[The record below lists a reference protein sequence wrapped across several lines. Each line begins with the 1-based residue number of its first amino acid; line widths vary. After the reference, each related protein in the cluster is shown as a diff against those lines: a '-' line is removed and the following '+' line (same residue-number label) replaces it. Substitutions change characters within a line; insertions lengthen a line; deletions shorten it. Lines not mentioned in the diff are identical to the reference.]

1 MSNPDPTRRT
11 ALAAT
16 LLLAGCGA
24 TAGADRTT
32 MNKAAPDEVTPNED
46 LMREHGVILRVLC
59 IYDEAVQ
66 RFDAGKDVPI
76 DALAAAARMIR
87 KFGED
92 YHEKLEEQQL
102 FPRFRVQHRLVPL
115 VDTLRDQH
123 DAGRRLTDLILH
135 LTSTALGE
143 ASRHQLATA
152 LSQFARMYHAHIAR
166 EDTVLFPELHAIVSR
181 QEYAEIGEKFEI
193 AERQLIGDQG
203 FEHAVIE
210 VAELERA
217 FGIDDL
223 SVLTPA

>member
-1 MSNPDPTRRT
+1 MNDPDPTRRT
-11 ALAAT
+11 ALAAA

-24 TAGADRTT
+24 TAADRAT

-46 LMREHGVILRVLC
+46 LMREHGVLLRVLC
-59 IYDEAVQ
+59 IYDEAVL
-66 RFDAGKDVPI
+66 RLDAGKDVPI
-76 DALAAAARMIR
+76 DALSAAAQMFR

-92 YHEKLEEQQL
+92 YHEKQEEQQL
-102 FPRFRVQHRLVPL
+102 FPRFRVQHRLVSL

-123 DAGRRLTDLILH
+123 EAGRRLTDLILR
-135 LTSTALGE
+135 LTSTALGD
-143 ASRHQLATA
+143 ASRHQLATTLA
-152 LSQFARMYHAHIAR
+152 QFTRMYRAHIAR

-193 AERQLIGDQG
+193 AERQLVGDQG
-203 FEHAVIE
+203 FEHAVIQ

-223 SVLTPA
+223 AALTPA